1 MIAEACEQCRFAAG
15 EYTRQDLRGTLA
27 SLGRRWEWLIEGLVP
42 SVLAA
47 RPEPRTW
54 SAVEY
59 AAHTRDVTAVIE
71 LGVRTMLD
79 EDRPVFPALSAVDAS
94 ADDPPS
100 RLDPASV
107 VGQLTAA
114 ADRLQ
119 RRVSGLTEGA
129 WERQAVIGDDVRDV
143 ASLVAHAVHDAEHHL
158 QDVGR
163 GLRRIGVGAPTAI
176 GVVAQVNASDGG
188 VPKRPR
194 SGPVAVGRRGLAGD
208 RQRNRRHHGRPS
220 QALCLWSLDVIGGLA
235 AEGHPIGPGCAGE
248 NVTVAG
254 LDWRT
259 ARPGVRLQLGTAL
272 VEVSGYADPCANN
285 ARWFADRDV
294 DRIAHDRH
302 PGRSRVYAA
311 VLADGVVAAG
321 DAVVVEPER

>member
-1 MIAEACEQCRFAAG
+1 
-15 EYTRQDLRGTLA
+15 L
-27 SLGRRWEWLIEGLVP
+27 
-42 SVLAA
+42 
-47 RPEPRTW
+47 
-54 SAVEY
+54 
-59 AAHTRDVTAVIE
+59 IE
-71 LGVRTMLD
+71 LGVRRMLD
-79 EDRPVFPALSAVDAS
+79 EDRPMFPALSPVDAS

-100 RLDPASV
+100 THDPVAV
-107 VGQLTAA
+107 LGELTAA

-119 RRVSGLTEGA
+119 RRVSGLTDGG

-163 GLRRIGVGAPTAI
+163 GLRQLHFGAPAAI

-188 VPKRPR
+188 VPKQPR

-220 QALCLWSLDVIGGLA
+220 QALCLWSLEVIEGLA

-254 LDWRT
+254 FDWRT
-259 ARPGVRLQLGTAL
+259 ARPGVRLQVGTAL
-272 VEVSGYADPCANN
+272 VEVSGYAEPCANN
-285 ARWFADRDV
+285 ARWFADRNV
-294 DRIAHDRH
+294 DRILHERH
-302 PGRSRVYAA
+302 PGSSRVYAA
-311 VLADGVVAAG
+311 VLVDGVVAAG
-321 DAVVVEPER
+321 DAVVVEPGG